1 MYVLAALNTEG
12 IPPRLPVNVSKVTP
26 ADKDGLILYLMLP
39 YPPTDVIG
47 LNTVAKVLAD
57 IVIEGIDR
65 NVDNGCGVIPKV
77 NVAFAP
83 RLLLSRAVT
92 VYVVGVFNTVGVPR
106 ILPLDDIITNPS
118 GNTGLTKYFAIPP
131 IPPVAVTGV
140 KLFAS
145 FAKMFIEAI

>member
-1 MYVLAALNTEG
+1 VFAAFNTEG
-12 IPPRLPVNVSKVTP
+12 IPPRLPVKGSKVTP
-26 ADKDGLILYLMLP
+26 AGNDGVILYLILP
-39 YPPTDVIG
+39 YPPTGVIG
-47 LNTVAKVLAD
+47 LKVVAKVFAD
-57 IVIEGIDR
+57 IVVEAIALML
-65 NVDNGCGVIPKV
+65 DNGCGVTPNIK
-77 NVAFAP
+77 VAFAP

-92 VYVVGVFNTVGVPR
+92 VYVVRDLITVAVPR

-145 FAKMFIEAI
+145 PAKMFMEAI